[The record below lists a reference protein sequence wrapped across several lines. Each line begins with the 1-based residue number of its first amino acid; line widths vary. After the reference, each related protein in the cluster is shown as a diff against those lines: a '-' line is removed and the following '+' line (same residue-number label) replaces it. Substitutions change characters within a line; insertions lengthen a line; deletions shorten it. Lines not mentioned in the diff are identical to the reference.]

1 MTQTIP
7 SYNPKYFA
15 LSEFNCQE
23 TNQNEMKPEFL
34 ERLDEL
40 RERCGFPFVITSG
53 YRSPNHT
60 IERDKERPGT
70 HAQGIAA
77 DIRTIGGREKY
88 EVVKQALSLGFS
100 GIGVAGTFVHV
111 DDRCAHD
118 SSAIPVIWT
127 Y

>member
-1 MTQTIP
+1 MPKVLQQT
-7 SYNPKYFA
+7 
-15 LSEFNCQE
+15 
-23 TNQNEMKPEFL
+23 L
-34 ERLDEL
+34 ERLE
-40 RERCGFPFVITSG
+40 E
-53 YRSPNHT
+53 
-60 IERDKERPGT
+60 EK
-70 HAQGIAA
+70 
-77 DIRTIGGREKY
+77 KY